1 MKIGY
6 ESVPTDEQNLNL
18 QLDALKGAGCKKI
31 FKDEGYPGLLQF
43 DWPLLKSN
51 RIKFLLA

>member
-6 ESVPTDEQNLNL
+6 ASVPTEEQNLNL

-31 FKDEGYPGLLQF
+31 FKDEGISGV
-43 DWPLLKSN
+43 ST
-51 RIKFLLA
+51 I